1 MCKGVSVQGRVHMGA
16 CERSMSM
23 GGECARD
30 VSTRSDACARDACA
44 QGLVQVCKGC
54 ECARGVKVASGKG
67 GCACEGAVSVQG
79 PWIQVNM

>member
-44 QGLVQVCKGC
+44 RGLVQVCNEC
-54 ECARGVKVASGKG
+54 RCAR
-67 GCACEGAVSVQG
+67 AVSVQG
-79 PWIQVNM
+79 V